1 MIMAMKTVS
10 IQDLKARLSAI
21 VAQAEAGDTI
31 VITRHHAPVAQVSP
45 ARMPDVHG
53 GGRIALERPVD
64 PRKSEEPGATRARR
78 RVTRGTVSAVH
89 RPRGA
94 GCQSLRP

>member
-45 ARMPDVHG
+45 ARMPDVHRG
-53 GGRIALERPVD
+53 GQVGAGRIRPVL
-64 PRKSEEPGATRARR
+64 K
-78 RVTRGTVSAVH
+78 RGTKGRYLAILSED
-89 RPRGA
+89 RENR
-94 GCQSLRP
+94 